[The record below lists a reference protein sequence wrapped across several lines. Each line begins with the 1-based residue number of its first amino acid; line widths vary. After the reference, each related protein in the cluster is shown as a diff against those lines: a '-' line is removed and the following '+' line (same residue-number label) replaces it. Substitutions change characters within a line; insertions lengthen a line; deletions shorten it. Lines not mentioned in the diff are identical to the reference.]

1 LDEVYDEIER
11 SNILGKIDMLLKET
25 RGVKIVLGCRLYDW
39 MESRGIRANREIIQE
54 RTFGSELSELGIKAS
69 QILNRFTDKELDIAI
84 DNYGLENFPSELRG
98 IARNPF
104 AFRIIAEH
112 YVTQGRYIEVD
123 EMFIVKV
130 LERMGF
136 DPITLSYFNILVD
149 EILRSGGMIELSTML
164 REIKVNERSFSNIM
178 SSGLL
183 VLKKRGLGV
192 TIKIQDSWR
201 TYIERIKRGKEEE
214 KVKKISP
221 EKPKRPPKGLVLEIK
236 GKKFEI
242 DGIEVVIG
250 RNLITRRI
258 EIRSPTSGTIDTGIK
273 EPFISANHLKV
284 YVKSNEIYVEDL
296 DSTNKTFIGDK
307 ELEPRKPMKV
317 AQNQIINLAKKVNL
331 KITLKQQKDS

>member
-1 LDEVYDEIER
+1 MR
-11 SNILGKIDMLLKET
+11 
-25 RGVKIVLGCRLYDW
+25 
-39 MESRGIRANREIIQE
+39 
-54 RTFGSELSELGIKAS
+54 
-69 QILNRFTDKELDIAI
+69 
-84 DNYGLENFPSELRG
+84 
-98 IARNPF
+98 
-104 AFRIIAEH
+104 
-112 YVTQGRYIEVD
+112 
-123 EMFIVKV
+123 
-130 LERMGF
+130 
-136 DPITLSYFNILVD
+136 
-149 EILRSGGMIELSTML
+149 
-164 REIKVNERSFSNIM
+164 
-178 SSGLL
+178 
-183 VLKKRGLGV
+183 
-192 TIKIQDSWR
+192 
-201 TYIERIKRGKEEE
+201 EEE

-221 EKPKRPPKGLVLEIK
+221 EKPKRPPKGLVLEIE

-317 AQNQIINLAKKVNL
+317 AQNQIINLAKKINL